1 MQKEWTKTQRETETT
16 VKMKSFDNYGF
27 MSIFLSNFIDNL
39 SKTSWE
45 KHVEYKY
52 FLEHQKVK
60 YDFCFIVKF

>member
-1 MQKEWTKTQRETETT
+1 MQKEWTKTQWETETT

-39 SKTSWE
+39 SETSWK

-52 FLEHQKVK
+52 FLEHQ
-60 YDFCFIVKF
+60 

>member
-39 SKTSWE
+39 SKTSWK
-45 KHVEYKY
+45 KHVE
-52 FLEHQKVK
+52 
-60 YDFCFIVKF
+60 